1 MYVYMAGG
9 FASYLLG
16 LNRTTY
22 ELSGVENEGNNPGA
36 IKEPGFGWMT
46 GFLFVVCFVGLFVLI
61 PLRKVYFTLFFF
73 LRSFVLESCVSFH
86 HMQLKLNFNTLGK
99 SGNRHTPQT

>member
-46 GFLFVVCFVGLFVLI
+46 GFLFVV
-61 PLRKVYFTLFFF
+61 
-73 LRSFVLESCVSFH
+73 
-86 HMQLKLNFNTLGK
+86 
-99 SGNRHTPQT
+99 

>member
-1 MYVYMAGG
+1 LIYVYIAGG

-22 ELSGVENEGNNPGA
+22 ELSGVGNEGNNPNA

-46 GFLFVVCFVGLFVLI
+46 AFLFVVCFIGLFVLI
-61 PLRKVYFTLFFF
+61 PLRKVLLVYLF
-73 LRSFVLESCVSFH
+73 CA
-86 HMQLKLNFNTLGK
+86 
-99 SGNRHTPQT
+99 

>member
-1 MYVYMAGG
+1 MYILAGG

-22 ELSGVENEGNNPGA
+22 ELSGGVGSEGNNPNA

-46 GFLFVVCFVGLFVLI
+46 AFLVVVCFVGLFVLI
-61 PLRKVYFTLFFF
+61 PLRKVLLLYLFFCM
-73 LRSFVLESCVSFH
+73 SKVLDSMSSLHIV
-86 HMQLKLNFNTLGK
+86 L
-99 SGNRHTPQT
+99 

>member
-22 ELSGVENEGNNPGA
+22 ELSGVGNEGNNPGA

-61 PLRKVYFTLFFF
+61 PLRKVYFTYLFFF
-73 LRSFVLESCVSFH
+73 VFAYFCFGCLLCCTSFCDL
-86 HMQLKLNFNTLGK
+86 
-99 SGNRHTPQT
+99 